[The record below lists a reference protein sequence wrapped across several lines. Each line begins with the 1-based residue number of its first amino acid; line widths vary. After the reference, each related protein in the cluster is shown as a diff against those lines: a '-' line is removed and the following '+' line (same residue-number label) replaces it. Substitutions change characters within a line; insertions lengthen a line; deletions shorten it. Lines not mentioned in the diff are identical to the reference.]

1 MGVNSLPKKASR
13 LDLNPG
19 PSAPESSTLTTRLPS
34 HLSVVTQ
41 DGSDKRANR
50 KLNYVSVETSFNFR
64 FARLSDPSY
73 VHPWRQC
80 SLFRNSIS
88 RRGSLRWVTNDVTA
102 TAAAAESVGSCSA
115 GVAVTCLKSICRL
128 FRQRQRPLYPIFNTT
143 AFLVLER
150 ISRRSEANT
159 LTVGLRKF
167 VIIWALNVHCSNSS
181 AAPKNESPIKLFNL
195 SSEFYKQLHRILYCL
210 QIIASKEDILKIL

>member
-1 MGVNSLPKKASR
+1 MCVNSLPKTASR

-19 PSAPESSTLTTRLPS
+19 PSAPESSTHNHSAAEPPLRCNAGRIGQTS
-34 HLSVVTQ
+34 KS
-41 DGSDKRANR
+41 KI
-50 KLNYVSVETSFNFR
+50 KL
-64 FARLSDPSY
+64 
-73 VHPWRQC
+73 C
-80 SLFRNSIS
+80 
-88 RRGSLRWVTNDVTA
+88 LRWNIVQFSICSFVRSVLRSSPATVLTVQKFNQSPRLVTLGHKWRHCA
-102 TAAAAESVGSCSA
+102 SCSSRVSGELL

-128 FRQRQRPLYPIFNTT
+128 FRQRQRPLYPIFDTT

-159 LTVGLRKF
+159 LTVGLRRF

-195 SSEFYKQLHRILYCL
+195 SSEFYKQIHRIRYCL
-210 QIIASKEDILKIL
+210 QIIASKEHILKIL